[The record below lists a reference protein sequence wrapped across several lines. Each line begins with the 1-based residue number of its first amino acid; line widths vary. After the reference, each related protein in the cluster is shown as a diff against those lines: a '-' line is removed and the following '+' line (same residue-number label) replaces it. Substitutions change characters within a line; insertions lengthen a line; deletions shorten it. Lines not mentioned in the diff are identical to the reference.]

1 MKNASVPAALQS
13 WANPAPSKQYIIHN
27 RPRPASY
34 ARRGSHAKAMKQRT
48 TLYLI
53 LLIICLYLLDQAS
66 KWYIVFN
73 YELPTPYYLDRTPII
88 TESAFMNFDI
98 VRLHNTGVAFGMGN
112 GTAWAPIL
120 FLGVQ
125 VVALVLLLVG
135 YRHNFFCTK
144 MLKVAWAFIMAGVL
158 GNMTD
163 RLTQGFFLPGA
174 EKLSFMQN
182 LLNGYV
188 VDFLDCSFPFIPTET
203 FPMGYHWPAFNVAD
217 SCVCIAAGLFLIASF
232 LPHPQEAKKEEAAR

>member
-1 MKNASVPAALQS
+1 
-13 WANPAPSKQYIIHN
+13 
-27 RPRPASY
+27 
-34 ARRGSHAKAMKQRT
+34 MKQRT

-53 LLIICLYLLDQAS
+53 LLIICLYLLDQVS

-73 YELPTPYYLDRTPII
+73 YELPTPYYLDRTHVI
-88 TESAFMNFDI
+88 TDSAIMNFDI

-120 FLGVQ
+120 FLGIQ
-125 VVALVLLLVG
+125 VVALVLLVVG
-135 YRHNFFCTK
+135 YRRNFFCTK
-144 MLKVAWAFIMAGVL
+144 LLKFAWAFIMTGVL

-174 EKLSFMQN
+174 ENKGFFAN
-182 LLNGYV
+182 LINGYV
-188 VDFLDCSFPFIPTET
+188 VDFLDFSFPWIPMEG
-203 FPMGYHWPAFNVAD
+203 FADGYHWPSFNVAD

-232 LPHPQEAKKEEAAR
+232 MAPPEQKEEKKEEGEKKDAAAPADEEPQA